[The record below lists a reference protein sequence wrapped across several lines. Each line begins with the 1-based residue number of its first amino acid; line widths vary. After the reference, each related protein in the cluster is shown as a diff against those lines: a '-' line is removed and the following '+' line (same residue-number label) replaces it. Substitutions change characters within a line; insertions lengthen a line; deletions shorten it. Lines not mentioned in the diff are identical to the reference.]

1 LRLLAQ
7 RGTVMPEL
15 DQRQLES
22 RIDEIR
28 GRWPT
33 VGLAVA
39 VVRPGVV
46 ESFCGQGY
54 ADIAAAVPVT
64 QDTVFRIASISKTFT
79 AVAVMQLWE
88 RGLLDLDAP
97 ANQYLRAF
105 RLIPT
110 DPTWRPATVRHLLT
124 HTAGIPEW
132 VHPLRMLNS
141 GWVGE
146 SVEAGEQVPTL
157 AQYYRGGLRLAVEPG
172 TICTYSDHGFATLGQ
187 IVEDVSGR
195 PLEGYLR
202 ENVFQVL
209 GMDGSDLGRSERAR
223 AHPATG
229 YRLGSRGP
237 RAVTDRQWVTA
248 AASSIY
254 STPRDMARY
263 VAALIG
269 GGAGE
274 HGTVLKPETLATMFR
289 AHYQPDPRIPGMG
302 LSFFRGAMGGHAVVE
317 HQGVLP
323 GFNSQ
328 IFLAPDDGVGVVAF
342 TNGSR
347 NAATWLTTETGR
359 LLGDLLGVPA
369 PVIRTDVPQHPEN
382 WSGLCGWY
390 RPRAQRTDLQA
401 WSMLGAGV
409 QVFVRSGRLRLRTL
423 SPIPVLNRGVVLHPD
438 DDADPDVFRIDLSRY
453 GMAPARVVF
462 TRTAAGAVAAVHFD
476 GLPLSA
482 DKRGTRR

>member
-1 LRLLAQ
+1 
-7 RGTVMPEL
+7 MPEF
-15 DQRQLES
+15 DQGQLES
-22 RIDEIR
+22 RVDEIR
-28 GRWPT
+28 GRWPA

-39 VVRPGVV
+39 VVRPGQV
-46 ESFCGQGY
+46 ESFCGQGF
-54 ADIAAAVPVT
+54 ADIKARTPIT
-64 QDTVFRIASISKTFT
+64 RDTAFRIASISKTFT

-88 RGLLDLDAP
+88 RGLIDLDDP
-97 ANQYLRAF
+97 ANEYLRSY
-105 RLIPT
+105 RLVPA
-110 DPTWRPATVRHLLT
+110 DPNWRPATVRHLLT

-132 VHPLRMLNS
+132 VHPLRMVNS

-146 SVEAGEQVPTL
+146 SVAAGERVPTL

-172 TICTYSDHGFATLGQ
+172 TVCTSSDHGFATLGQ
-187 IVEDVSGR
+187 IVEDVGGR
-195 PLEGYLR
+195 PLGKYLR
-202 ENVFQVL
+202 ENVFRIL
-209 GMDGSDLGRSERAR
+209 AMEGSDLERSGRVRP
-223 AHPATG
+223 HLATG
-229 YRLGSRGP
+229 YRLGSRGA

-254 STPRDMARY
+254 STPADMARY

-274 HGTVLKPETLATMFR
+274 HGTILKPETLATMFR
-289 AHYQPDPRIPGMG
+289 AHYQSDPRIPGMG
-302 LSFFRGAMGGHAVVE
+302 LSFFRGDLGGHTVVE

-323 GFNSQ
+323 GFNAQ
-328 IFLAPDDGVGVVAF
+328 VFLAPDDGVGVVAL

-369 PVIRTDVPQHPEN
+369 PAIRTDVPQHPEN
-382 WSGLCGWY
+382 WTGLCGWY

-409 QVFVRSGRLRLRTL
+409 QVFVRAGRLRLRTL

-438 DDADPDVFRIDLSRY
+438 DPADPDVFRIDLSQY

-462 TRTAAGAVAAVHFD
+462 ARSTAGAVTAVHFD

-482 DKRGTRR
+482 DKRGQRP

>member
-1 LRLLAQ
+1 
-7 RGTVMPEL
+7 MPQF
-15 DQRQLES
+15 DQGQLES
-22 RIDEIR
+22 RVDEIR
-28 GRWPT
+28 GRWPA

-39 VVRPGVV
+39 VVRSGQV

-54 ADIAAAVPVT
+54 ADIKARVPIT
-64 QDTVFRIASISKTFT
+64 RDTAFRIASISKTFT

-88 RGLLDLDAP
+88 RGLIDLDSP
-97 ANQYLRAF
+97 ANEYLRSY
-105 RLIPT
+105 RLVPA
-110 DPTWRPATVRHLLT
+110 DASWRPATVRHLLT

-132 VHPLRMLNS
+132 VHPLRMVNS

-146 SVEAGEQVPTL
+146 SVEAAERVPTL
-157 AQYYRGGLRLAVEPG
+157 AEYYGGGLRLAVEPG
-172 TICTYSDHGFATLGQ
+172 TVCTYSDHGFATLGQ
-187 IVEDVSGR
+187 IVEDVGGR
-195 PLEGYLR
+195 PLGRYLR

-209 GMDGSDLGRSERAR
+209 AMEGSDLELSERVR
-223 AHPATG
+223 PHLATG

-254 STPRDMARY
+254 ATPADMARY
-263 VAALIG
+263 VASLIG

-274 HGTVLKPETLATMFR
+274 HGTILKPETLETMFR
-289 AHYQPDPRIPGMG
+289 THYQPDPRIPGMG
-302 LSFFRGAMGGHAVVE
+302 LSFFRGDLGGHPVVE

-323 GFNSQ
+323 GFNAQ
-328 IFLAPDDGVGVVAF
+328 VFLAPDDGVGVVAL

-347 NAATWLTTETGR
+347 NAATWLTTEAGR

-369 PVIRTDVPQHPEN
+369 LAIRTDVPQHPEN
-382 WSGLCGWY
+382 WTGLCGWY

-409 QVFVRSGRLRLRTL
+409 QVFVRAGRLRLRTL

-438 DDADPDVFRIDLSRY
+438 DPADPDVFRIDLSRV
-453 GMAPARVVF
+453 GMAPARLVF
-462 TRTAAGAVAAVHFD
+462 VRSTAGAVRAVHFD

-482 DKRGTRR
+482 DKRGQRR